1 MSGKGG
7 NPNYKHDRQV
17 LHLLDTSP
25 KPLGAYDL
33 AQLISGR
40 GRRVQPASIY
50 RSLDRLVA
58 AGEVIKLVSKN
69 AFCRAV
75 DGGGSGVALIV
86 CCIRCERYEIIRIA
100 LAETLGKLA
109 HSRAFRVAR
118 SYVECFALC
127 ASCTG
132 SASDRYVA
140 GA

>member
-17 LHLLDTSP
+17 LHLLEISP

-33 AQLISGR
+33 AQLISDK

-58 AGEVIKLVSKN
+58 AGEVMKLVSRN
-69 AFCRAV
+69 AFCRAI
-75 DGGGSGVALIV
+75 DGGGCGLALIV
-86 CCIRCERYEIIRIA
+86 CCIRCDRYEIIRIA
-100 LAETLGKLA
+100 LAEVLSKVA
-109 HSRAFRVAR
+109 QSRAFRITR

-127 ASCTG
+127 ASC
-132 SASDRYVA
+132 A
-140 GA
+140 G